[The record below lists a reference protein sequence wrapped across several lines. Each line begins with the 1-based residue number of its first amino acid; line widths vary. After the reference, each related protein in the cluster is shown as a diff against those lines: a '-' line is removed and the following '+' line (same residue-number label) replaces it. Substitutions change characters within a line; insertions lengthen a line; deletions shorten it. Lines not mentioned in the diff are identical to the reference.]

1 MHRRMSINEKN
12 LVVLGGG
19 GGGGG
24 GGNQQQKWMLLTE
37 EDWPMKVK
45 SSSGQGVNKERKTVA
60 AAASTIYLITLVN
73 LITEREQ

>member
-1 MHRRMSINEKN
+1 MTMHRRMSINEKN
-12 LVVLGGG
+12 LVVL

>member
-1 MHRRMSINEKN
+1 MTMHGRMSINEES
-12 LVVLGGG
+12 LVVLGGS
-19 GGGGG
+19 G
-24 GGNQQQKWMLLTE
+24 GGNQQQKWMLSTE

-60 AAASTIYLITLVN
+60 STIYLITLVN